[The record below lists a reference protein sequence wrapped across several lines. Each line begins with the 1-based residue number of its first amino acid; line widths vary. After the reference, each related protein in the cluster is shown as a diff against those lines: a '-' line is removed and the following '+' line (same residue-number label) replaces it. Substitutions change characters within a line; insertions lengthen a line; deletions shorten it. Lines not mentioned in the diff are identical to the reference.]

1 MNEIEKIK
9 IVPDLELN
17 CILFQDDKVPQI
29 RIKNP
34 TRRTSKLFTAYSV
47 ILKLYLGGT
56 V

>member
-1 MNEIEKIK
+1 MNEIEKMK
-9 IVPDLELN
+9 IVSDLELN
-17 CILFQDDKVPQI
+17 CILFQNDALS